1 MREMMAGM
9 SRVYRRQMWL
19 EMDIEKPAFRSDSVA
34 PILEGSSF
42 VAAFGAG

>member
-9 SRVYRRQMWL
+9 SRV
-19 EMDIEKPAFRSDSVA
+19 FRSDSVA